1 MDVGFRWEIEEG
13 LPLGLT
19 DLLTFD
25 GSERRELEELLELPP
40 DAEDRPV
47 VERVALYMAVR
58 HW

>member
-1 MDVGFRWEIEEG
+1 M
-13 LPLGLT
+13 GLT